1 MWKGKKNLPAA
12 VLLMSF
18 LWSAAQAAP
27 SPQDAALDNMIA
39 IRERERESL
48 SRKIEHYNELARS
61 KMKESQSILGR
72 LMNLRRNALE
82 SQARME
88 FLEKEN
94 GRLQGS
100 MAQLNLSIAE
110 TSNLL
115 ADLLIKLRTRIV
127 DMYKYSSQERLDV
140 LLATRSTHEALIM
153 AYMLRRLA
161 NQDQK
166 VVETLARKA
175 DELERSREKLETSRA
190 QVQRQQTELKR
201 KRDEFAATIQRTNA
215 LLKDVQGEQKKAK
228 AAAQELMNAQQA
240 IGDKIIALMQEK
252 GARGR
257 APAPPSTPPAS
268 PGTPAPQ
275 QPLKPQ
281 KKPQQYT
288 YLANGAVLEWPIQG
302 SIAMA
307 FGSRIHPVFKTKV
320 FNSGIDIRAASG
332 APVRAAGPGEVL
344 FTGWIRGFGQVV
356 IIDHGRGISTVYA
369 HLASASVA
377 EGDAVR
383 TGSPLGKVGNSG
395 ANTDYGLHF
404 EVRRN
409 GRAEDPLHYLRRF

>member
-27 SPQDAALDNMIA
+27 SPQDTALDNMIA

-268 PGTPAPQ
+268 PRTPAPQ

-320 FNSGIDIRAASG
+320 FNSGIDIRAASR

-377 EGDAVR
+377 EGDAVK

>member
-377 EGDAVR
+377 EGDAVK

>member
-12 VLLMSF
+12 VLLLSF

-48 SRKIEHYNELARS
+48 SRKIEHYNELALS
-61 KMKESQSILGR
+61 KMRESRSILGR

-161 NQDQK
+161 NQDQN

-190 QVQRQQTELKR
+190 QVQRQQTELKK
-201 KRDEFAATIQRTNA
+201 KRDEFAATIQRTNV
-215 LLKDVQGEQKKAK
+215 LLKNVQGEQKKAK
-228 AAAQELMNAQQA
+228 AAAQELRYCRYYRC
-240 IGDKIIALMQEK
+240 LCC
-252 GARGR
+252 RGCIV
-257 APAPPSTPPAS
+257 
-268 PGTPAPQ
+268 Q
-275 QPLKPQ
+275 
-281 KKPQQYT
+281 
-288 YLANGAVLEWPIQG
+288 LA
-302 SIAMA
+302 
-307 FGSRIHPVFKTKV
+307 
-320 FNSGIDIRAASG
+320 
-332 APVRAAGPGEVL
+332 
-344 FTGWIRGFGQVV
+344 
-356 IIDHGRGISTVYA
+356 
-369 HLASASVA
+369 
-377 EGDAVR
+377 
-383 TGSPLGKVGNSG
+383 
-395 ANTDYGLHF
+395 
-404 EVRRN
+404 
-409 GRAEDPLHYLRRF
+409 

>member
-252 GARGR
+252 GERGR
-257 APAPPSTPPAS
+257 APAPPVTPPAS

-275 QPLKPQ
+275 QPPKPQ

-377 EGDAVR
+377 EGDAVK

-409 GRAEDPLHYLRRF
+409 GRAEDPLRYLRRF

>member
-1 MWKGKKNLPAA
+1 
-12 VLLMSF
+12 
-18 LWSAAQAAP
+18 
-27 SPQDAALDNMIA
+27 MIA

-48 SRKIEHYNELARS
+48 SRKIEHYNELALS
-61 KMKESQSILGR
+61 KMKESRSILGR
-72 LMNLRRNALE
+72 LMNLRRSALE
-82 SQARME
+82 SQARMD
-88 FLEKEN
+88 FLEKES

-175 DELERSREKLETSRA
+175 DELEQSREKLEKSRA
-190 QVQRQQTELKR
+190 QVQRQQTELKK
-201 KRDEFAATIQRTNA
+201 KRDEFAATIQRTNV
-215 LLKDVQGEQKKAK
+215 LLKNVQGEQKKAK
-228 AAAQELMNAQQA
+228 AAAQELMSAQQA

-257 APAPPSTPPAS
+257 REERAPAPSPAPPAS
-268 PGTPAPQ
+268 PGAPAPQ
-275 QPLKPQ
+275 KPQ
-281 KKPQQYT
+281 RQPQQYT
-288 YLANGAVLEWPIQG
+288 YLANGAVLEWPLQG
-302 SIAMA
+302 PIAMA
-307 FGSRIHPVFKTKV
+307 FGSRVHPVFKTKV

-332 APVRAAGPGEVL
+332 APVRAAGPGRCCSPAGSGGSARWSSSI
-344 FTGWIRGFGQVV
+344 TVV
-356 IIDHGRGISTVYA
+356 
-369 HLASASVA
+369 
-377 EGDAVR
+377 
-383 TGSPLGKVGNSG
+383 GSPRFTPTSPLSRSLKGTRSRRG
-395 ANTDYGLHF
+395 AFWGRWETAGPTRITGCTSRCAAAAG
-404 EVRRN
+404 RRT
-409 GRAEDPLHYLRRF
+409 RCAI